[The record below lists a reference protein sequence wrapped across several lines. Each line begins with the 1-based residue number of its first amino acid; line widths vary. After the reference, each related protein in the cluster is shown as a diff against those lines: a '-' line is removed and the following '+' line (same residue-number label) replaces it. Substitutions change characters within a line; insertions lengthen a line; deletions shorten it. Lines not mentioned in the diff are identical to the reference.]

1 MLPKN
6 RAPTPPG
13 EILSEE
19 FLAPLKLTQAE
30 LAKRMGVSVQTVNLL
45 INGKRAVTAD
55 TALALARTLETTP
68 EFWMNLQAA
77 LDLWHAAKRAES
89 TRLGP

>member
-13 EILSEE
+13 EVLNEE
-19 FLAPLKLTQAE
+19 FLVPLKLTQAE
-30 LAKRMGVSVQTVNLL
+30 LAKRIGVSVQTVNML

-55 TALALARTLETTP
+55 TALALAREFETSP
-68 EFWMNLQAA
+68 EFWMNLQVSV
-77 LDLWHAAKRAES
+77 DLWHAKQRARS
-89 TRLGP
+89 A